1 MPTKRPRYMITESD
15 RLCEGLTRAAEIWPE
30 VCDDKGQLLR
40 RLVETGVDTVLQES
54 AARTQERAKA
64 IYRVAGSLSGVWPD
78 SWREELRDEWP
89 A

>member
-1 MPTKRPRYMITESD
+1 MITESD
-15 RLCEGLTRAAEIWPE
+15 RLSEGLTRAAEIWPE
-30 VCDDKGQLLR
+30 VSDDKGQLLR

>member
-1 MPTKRPRYMITESD
+1 MITESD